1 MVRVRWRGW
10 CQISTTLYVD
20 NVGVQRSQ
28 PLLRPRPC
36 AFARDALLLL
46 MSTPRSLPFHPN
58 PAPPPPVAP
67 PPPLWAPQ
75 ADPAVPPP
83 PLMMPPLASPAM
95 TAASASS
102 SCARPVLGVSSPLP
116 VSLGALVAARA
127 MPRSRY
133 YLLPPNLAAPARSG
147 HSGKIRGVEGGGSSV
162 GAGP

>member
-58 PAPPPPVAP
+58 PAPH
-67 PPPLWAPQ
+67 
-75 ADPAVPPP
+75 PAVPPP